1 MSAHPRAL
9 ELNESRNQSL
19 RSLTRVLFALCEHKE
34 LGIHEI
40 ARQLG
45 ISVGMVQRITGTLL
59 ESGLAS
65 QNEKSRKYVIGHAAL
80 RLGNAYLKRTGLLLQ
95 RCIAELPRL
104 TEETGETTSIHR
116 RIGQRRIIVAQY
128 EGTQDLRWR
137 SDTAKAYPLH
147 AGAASKALLS
157 CLPPEELS
165 SVLDLLEFEQ
175 YQPNTPRTKAE
186 LESQVQE
193 VRDSG
198 IAVSFGERVVGAG
211 GVAAAVDSPIEN
223 VSLAMCAYGPEVRMR
238 PALGQIIQ
246 AVRAAAKRASDPD
259 SKETA

>member
-1 MSAHPRAL
+1 MSAHPLAP

-19 RSLTRVLFALCEHKE
+19 RALTRVLFALCEHKE
-34 LGIHEI
+34 LGVHEI
-40 ARQLG
+40 ARQLS
-45 ISVGMVQRITGTLL
+45 ISVGMVQRITGTLV

-128 EGTQDLRWR
+128 EGAQDLRWR
-137 SDTAKAYPLH
+137 SDTSKTYPLH

-157 CLPPEELS
+157 CLPADELS
-165 SVLDLLEFEQ
+165 SVLDALEFEQ
-175 YQPNTPRTKAE
+175 YQRDTPRTKSE
-186 LESQVQE
+186 LEAQIRE

-198 IAVSFGERVVGAG
+198 IAVSFSERIVGAG
-211 GVAAAVDSPIEN
+211 AVAAPLDSRVEN
-223 VSLAMCAYGPEVRMR
+223 VSVAICVYGPEVRMR
-238 PALGQIIQ
+238 PALGQIID
-246 AVRAAAKRASDPD
+246 AVRAAARRARDPD
-259 SKETA
+259 TKEKT